1 MAKLDILNLK
11 GEKVSDV
18 KLSDNIW
25 AVEPNHEVLKKAVD
39 LQLASLRQGTHKNKT
54 RAEVAGGGRKPYRQ
68 KGTGR
73 ARHGST
79 RSPIWVGGGVVFA
92 KTPRDYSFK
101 SNKKEKVLALKSA
114 LTNKLLD
121 KKVTILDSLTLSN
134 LKTKDGVKL
143 LSDLKLE
150 GKTLF
155 VTIGDAE
162 NLYMATRNLHKVE
175 VILVEDLNVLDIVN
189 AENLVIDQ
197 ESVKYIEEVLK

>member
-1 MAKLDILNLK
+1 MAKLDVLNLK

-18 KLSDNIW
+18 NLEKDVW
-25 AVEPNHEVLKKAVD
+25 AIEPNDEVLQKALR
-39 LQLASLRQGTHKNKT
+39 LQMASLRQGTHKAKT
-54 RAEVAGGGRKPYRQ
+54 RAEVRGGGRKPYRQ

-92 KTPRDYSFK
+92 KTPRNYTFK
-101 SNKKEKVLALKSA
+101 SNKKEKVLAIKSA
-114 LTNKLLD
+114 LAHKLAD
-121 KKVTILDSLTLSN
+121 KKITVVDSLILNS
-134 LKTKDGVKL
+134 LKVKEGLEL
-143 LSDLKLE
+143 LKNLKLE

-155 VTIGDAE
+155 VTKEDAE
-162 NLYMATRNLHKVE
+162 NLYMATRNLTKVE
-175 VILVEDLNVLDIVN
+175 VLLVEDLNVYDVVN

>member
-25 AVEPNHEVLKKAVD
+25 AIEPNQEVLKKAID

-54 RAEVAGGGRKPYRQ
+54 RAEVQGGGRKPYRQ

-79 RSPIWVGGGVVFA
+79 RSPIWVGGGIVFA
-92 KTPRDYSFK
+92 KTPRDYGFK

-114 LTNKLLD
+114 LTNKVLD
-121 KKVTILDSLTLSN
+121 KKVTIIDSLVLGN

-143 LSDLKLE
+143 LDSLKLE

-162 NLYMATRNLHKVE
+162 NLYMATRNLQKVE

>member
-25 AVEPNHEVLKKAVD
+25 SIEPNQEVLKKAID
-39 LQLASLRQGTHKNKT
+39 LQLSSLRQGTHKTKT

-79 RSPIWVGGGVVFA
+79 RSPIWVGGGNAFA
-92 KTPRDYSFK
+92 KTPRDYGFK

-114 LTNKLLD
+114 LTNKLSD
-121 KKVTILDSLTLSN
+121 KKVTILDSLVLGN
-134 LKTKDGVKL
+134 LKTKEGNKL
-143 LSDLKLE
+143 LETLKLE

-162 NLYMATRNLHKVE
+162 NLYMATRNLQKVE

>member
-25 AVEPNHEVLKKAVD
+25 SIEPNQEVLKKAID
-39 LQLASLRQGTHKNKT
+39 LQLSSLRQGTHKTKT

-79 RSPIWVGGGVVFA
+79 RSPIWVGGGNAFA
-92 KTPRDYSFK
+92 KTPRDYGFK

-114 LTNKLLD
+114 LTNKVLD
-121 KKVTILDSLTLSN
+121 KKVTILDSLVLGN
-134 LKTKDGVKL
+134 LKTKEGNKL
-143 LSDLKLE
+143 LETLKLE

-162 NLYMATRNLHKVE
+162 NLYMATRNLQKVE

>member
-11 GEKVSDV
+11 GEKVSDI

-25 AVEPNHEVLKKAVD
+25 SIEPNQEVLKKAID
-39 LQLASLRQGTHKNKT
+39 LQLSSLRQGTHKTKT

-79 RSPIWVGGGVVFA
+79 RSPIWVGGGNAFA
-92 KTPRDYSFK
+92 KTPRDYGFK

-114 LTNKLLD
+114 LTNKVSD
-121 KKVTILDSLTLSN
+121 KKVTILDSLVLGN
-134 LKTKDGVKL
+134 LKTKEGNKL
-143 LSDLKLE
+143 LETLKLE

-162 NLYMATRNLHKVE
+162 NLYMATRNLQKVE